1 MQLHSKKAH
10 KVIQEVEKAV
20 IGKDDCV
27 QKVMMAIL
35 CAGHILLEDIPG
47 IFPGAESEGTKADLY
62 S

>member
-20 IGKDDCV
+20 IGKDDPC
-27 QKVMMAIL
+27 
-35 CAGHILLEDIPG
+35 PG